1 MATIKTRVTLLKELL
16 ALKEVIDTG
25 QIQIAAN
32 KNGIKH
38 SNMSK
43 LISDLETRL
52 NATLLQRTPAGSLP
66 TSATP
71 EIYSAIE
78 TICSTLD
85 KIEQVTPEEELTG
98 YISVMVAE
106 GLVGSYILREL
117 SRFYALYPK
126 IRLDL
131 LTNRQQN
138 LSSIEVAMV
147 DSNSNYQIPGRT
159 LFRLCTP
166 AYFFTTQEY
175 LDTHGVPRDIDDMLE
190 NFDLCMY
197 QSYLNIP
204 ECSFIAK
211 RALLNGGIPYLERDG
226 AYVNTDGSFSED
238 VVDEKRIAMV
248 KEIAS
253 FEEKVAYAKMIRHT
267 FVNGDENIQ
276 ETVFDNGITVTIDL
290 RNDSYQ
296 IVERNASK

>member
-43 LISDLETRL
+43 LISELETRL

-211 RALLNGGIPYLERDG
+211 RARKLNTTTDSVGLVFRLIRDG
-226 AYVNTDGSFSED
+226 DGIGLLPAWMVQQPPKLIRVPNIDFEY
-238 VVDEKRIAMV
+238 EHRMIAACSP
-248 KEIAS
+248 KLIGS
-253 FEEKVAYAKMIRHT
+253 PKVRAFIRFLDGFCKQH
-267 FVNGDENIQ
+267 NIP
-276 ETVFDNGITVTIDL
+276 
-290 RNDSYQ
+290 
-296 IVERNASK
+296 VERVC

>member
-1 MATIKTRVTLLKELL
+1 M
-16 ALKEVIDTG
+16 
-25 QIQIAAN
+25 
-32 KNGIKH
+32 
-38 SNMSK
+38 M
-43 LISDLETRL
+43 LIC
-52 NATLLQRTPAGSLP
+52 
-66 TSATP
+66 ATP

-85 KIEQVTPEEELTG
+85 KIEQVAPEEELTG

-159 LFRLCTP
+159 LFRLRTP

-211 RALLNGGIPYLERDG
+211 RARKLNTTTDSVGLVFRLIRDG
-226 AYVNTDGSFSED
+226 DGIGLLPAWMVQQPPKLIRVPNIDFEYEHRMIAACSPKLIDSPKVRAFIRFLND
-238 VVDEKRIAMV
+238 FCKR
-248 KEIAS
+248 
-253 FEEKVAYAKMIRHT
+253 H
-267 FVNGDENIQ
+267 NIP
-276 ETVFDNGITVTIDL
+276 
-290 RNDSYQ
+290 
-296 IVERNASK
+296 VERVC

>member
-138 LSSIEVAMV
+138 LSNIEVAVV
-147 DSNSNYQIPGRT
+147 DAKSNYQIPGRT

-211 RALLNGGIPYLERDG
+211 RARKLNTTTDSVGLVFRLIRDG
-226 AYVNTDGSFSED
+226 DGIGLLPAWMVQQPPKLIRVPNIDFEY
-238 VVDEKRIAMV
+238 EHRMIAACSP
-248 KEIAS
+248 KLINS
-253 FEEKVAYAKMIRHT
+253 PKVRAFIRFLNDFCKQH
-267 FVNGDENIQ
+267 NIP
-276 ETVFDNGITVTIDL
+276 
-290 RNDSYQ
+290 
-296 IVERNASK
+296 VERVC

>member
-1 MATIKTRVTLLKELL
+1 
-16 ALKEVIDTG
+16 
-25 QIQIAAN
+25 
-32 KNGIKH
+32 
-38 SNMSK
+38 MSK

-159 LFRLCTP
+159 LFRLRTP

-211 RALLNGGIPYLERDG
+211 RARKLNTTTDSVGLVFRLIRDGDGIGLLPAWMVQQPPKLIRVPNIDFEYEHRMIAACSPKLIDSPKVRAFIRFLNGFCKQHNIP
-226 AYVNTDGSFSED
+226 
-238 VVDEKRIAMV
+238 
-248 KEIAS
+248 
-253 FEEKVAYAKMIRHT
+253 
-267 FVNGDENIQ
+267 
-276 ETVFDNGITVTIDL
+276 
-290 RNDSYQ
+290 
-296 IVERNASK
+296 VERVC

>member
-159 LFRLCTP
+159 LFRLHTP

-197 QSYLNIP
+197 QSYLNIS

-211 RALLNGGIPYLERDG
+211 RARKLNTTTDSVGLVFRLIRDG
-226 AYVNTDGSFSED
+226 DGIGLLPAWMVQQPPKLIRVPNIDFEY
-238 VVDEKRIAMV
+238 EHRMIAACSP
-248 KEIAS
+248 KLIDS
-253 FEEKVAYAKMIRHT
+253 PKVRAFIRFLDGFCKQH
-267 FVNGDENIQ
+267 NIP
-276 ETVFDNGITVTIDL
+276 
-290 RNDSYQ
+290 
-296 IVERNASK
+296 VERVC

>member
-85 KIEQVTPEEELTG
+85 KIEQVAPEEELTG

-175 LDTHGVPRDIDDMLE
+175 LDTHGVPCDIDDMLE

-211 RALLNGGIPYLERDG
+211 RARKLNTTTDSVGLVFRLIRDG
-226 AYVNTDGSFSED
+226 DGIGLLPAWMVQQPPKLIRVPNIDFEY
-238 VVDEKRIAMV
+238 EHRMIAACSP
-248 KEIAS
+248 KLIDS
-253 FEEKVAYAKMIRHT
+253 PKVRAFIRFLDGFCKQH
-267 FVNGDENIQ
+267 NIP
-276 ETVFDNGITVTIDL
+276 
-290 RNDSYQ
+290 
-296 IVERNASK
+296 VERVC

>member
-211 RALLNGGIPYLERDG
+211 RARKLNTTTDSVGLVFRLIRDGDGIGLLPAWMVQQPPKLIRVPNIDFEYEHRMIAACSPKLIGSPKVRAFIRFLNGFCKQHNIP
-226 AYVNTDGSFSED
+226 
-238 VVDEKRIAMV
+238 
-248 KEIAS
+248 
-253 FEEKVAYAKMIRHT
+253 
-267 FVNGDENIQ
+267 
-276 ETVFDNGITVTIDL
+276 
-290 RNDSYQ
+290 
-296 IVERNASK
+296 VERVC

>member
-38 SNMSK
+38 SNTSK
-43 LISDLETRL
+43 LISELETRL

-211 RALLNGGIPYLERDG
+211 RARKLNTTTDSVGLVFRLIRDG
-226 AYVNTDGSFSED
+226 DGIGLLPAWMVQQPPKLIRVPNIDFEY
-238 VVDEKRIAMV
+238 EHRMIAACSP
-248 KEIAS
+248 KLIGS
-253 FEEKVAYAKMIRHT
+253 PKVRAFIRFLDGFCKQH
-267 FVNGDENIQ
+267 NIP
-276 ETVFDNGITVTIDL
+276 
-290 RNDSYQ
+290 
-296 IVERNASK
+296 VERVC

>member
-106 GLVGSYILREL
+106 GLVGSYVLREL

-211 RALLNGGIPYLERDG
+211 RARKLNTTTDSVGLVFRLIRDG
-226 AYVNTDGSFSED
+226 DGIGLLPAWMVQQPPKLIRVPNIDFEY
-238 VVDEKRIAMV
+238 EHRMIAACSP
-248 KEIAS
+248 KLIGS
-253 FEEKVAYAKMIRHT
+253 PKVRAFIRFLNDFCKQH
-267 FVNGDENIQ
+267 NIP
-276 ETVFDNGITVTIDL
+276 
-290 RNDSYQ
+290 
-296 IVERNASK
+296 VERVC

>member
-175 LDTHGVPRDIDDMLE
+175 LDTHGVPRNIDDMLE

-211 RALLNGGIPYLERDG
+211 RARKLNTTTDSVGLVFRLIRDG
-226 AYVNTDGSFSED
+226 DGIGLLPAWMVQQPPKLIRVPNIDFEY
-238 VVDEKRIAMV
+238 EHRMIAACSP
-248 KEIAS
+248 KLIGS
-253 FEEKVAYAKMIRHT
+253 PKVRAFIRFLDGFCKQH
-267 FVNGDENIQ
+267 NIP
-276 ETVFDNGITVTIDL
+276 
-290 RNDSYQ
+290 
-296 IVERNASK
+296 VERVC

>member
-52 NATLLQRTPAGSLP
+52 DATLLQRTPAGSLP
-66 TSATP
+66 TNATS

-138 LSSIEVAMV
+138 LSNIEVALV
-147 DSNSNYQIPGRT
+147 DAKSNYQIPGRT

-211 RALLNGGIPYLERDG
+211 RARKLNTTTDSVGLVFRLIRDG
-226 AYVNTDGSFSED
+226 DGIGLLPAWMVQQPPKLIRVPNIDFEY
-238 VVDEKRIAMV
+238 EHRMIAACSP
-248 KEIAS
+248 KLINS
-253 FEEKVAYAKMIRHT
+253 PKIRAFIRFLDDFCKKH
-267 FVNGDENIQ
+267 NIP
-276 ETVFDNGITVTIDL
+276 
-290 RNDSYQ
+290 
-296 IVERNASK
+296 VERVC

>member
-52 NATLLQRTPAGSLP
+52 NATVLQRTPAGSLP
-66 TSATP
+66 TNATP

-85 KIEQVTPEEELTG
+85 KIEQVTPEKELTG
-98 YISVMVAE
+98 YISIMVAE
-106 GLVGSYILREL
+106 GLVGSYVLREL
-117 SRFYALYPK
+117 SRFYASYPK

-131 LTNRQQN
+131 LTNRKQN
-138 LSSIEVAMV
+138 LSKVEVAMV

-159 LFRLCTP
+159 LFRLRTP

-197 QSYLNIP
+197 QSYLHIP
-204 ECSFIAK
+204 ECSFITK
-211 RALLNGGIPYLERDG
+211 RARRLNTTTDSVGLVFRLIRDG
-226 AYVNTDGSFSED
+226 DGIGLLPAWMVQQPPKLIRVPNIDFKYEH
-238 VVDEKRIAMV
+238 RMIAACSP
-248 KEIAS
+248 KLIDS
-253 FEEKVAYAKMIRHT
+253 PKVRAFIRFLDGFCKQH
-267 FVNGDENIQ
+267 NIP
-276 ETVFDNGITVTIDL
+276 
-290 RNDSYQ
+290 
-296 IVERNASK
+296 VERVC

>member
-1 MATIKTRVTLLKELL
+1 
-16 ALKEVIDTG
+16 
-25 QIQIAAN
+25 
-32 KNGIKH
+32 
-38 SNMSK
+38 MSK

-52 NATLLQRTPAGSLP
+52 NATLLQRTPMGSLP
-66 TSATP
+66 TNATP

-78 TICSTLD
+78 TICNALN
-85 KIEQVTPEEELTG
+85 KIEQTTPEGELTG
-98 YISVMVAE
+98 YISVMIAE

-138 LSSIEVAMV
+138 LSHIEVALV

-159 LFRLCTP
+159 LFRLRTP

-175 LDTHGVPRDIDDMLE
+175 LDTHGVPRDMDDMLE

-197 QSYLNIP
+197 QSYLNMP

-211 RALLNGGIPYLERDG
+211 RARKLNTTTDSVGLIFRLIRDG
-226 AYVNTDGSFSED
+226 DGIGLLPAWTVQQPPKLVRVPNIDFEY
-238 VVDEKRIAMV
+238 EHRMIAACSP
-248 KEIAS
+248 KLIDTP
-253 FEEKVAYAKMIRHT
+253 KIRAFIRFLDDFCKKH
-267 FVNGDENIQ
+267 NIP
-276 ETVFDNGITVTIDL
+276 I
-290 RNDSYQ
+290 
-296 IVERNASK
+296 ERVY

>member
-159 LFRLCTP
+159 LFRLHTP
-166 AYFFTTQEY
+166 VYFFTTQEY
-175 LDTHGVPRDIDDMLE
+175 LDTHGVPRDIDDILE

-211 RALLNGGIPYLERDG
+211 RARKLNTTTDSVGLVFRLIRDG
-226 AYVNTDGSFSED
+226 DGIGLLPAWMVQQPPKLIRVPNIDFEY
-238 VVDEKRIAMV
+238 EHRMIAACSP
-248 KEIAS
+248 KLIGS
-253 FEEKVAYAKMIRHT
+253 PKVRAFIRFLDGFCKQH
-267 FVNGDENIQ
+267 NIP
-276 ETVFDNGITVTIDL
+276 
-290 RNDSYQ
+290 
-296 IVERNASK
+296 VERVC

>member
-1 MATIKTRVTLLKELL
+1 MKELL

-52 NATLLQRTPAGSLP
+52 DATLLQRTPAGSLP
-66 TSATP
+66 TNATS

-138 LSSIEVAMV
+138 LSNIEVALV
-147 DSNSNYQIPGRT
+147 DAKSNYQIPGRT

-211 RALLNGGIPYLERDG
+211 RARKLNTTTDSVGLVFRLIRDG
-226 AYVNTDGSFSED
+226 DGIGLLPAWMVQQPPKLIRVPNIDFEY
-238 VVDEKRIAMV
+238 EHRMIAACSP
-248 KEIAS
+248 KLINS
-253 FEEKVAYAKMIRHT
+253 PKVRAFIRFLDDFCKKH
-267 FVNGDENIQ
+267 NIP
-276 ETVFDNGITVTIDL
+276 
-290 RNDSYQ
+290 
-296 IVERNASK
+296 VERVC

>member
-78 TICSTLD
+78 TICSTLN

-147 DSNSNYQIPGRT
+147 DSNSNYQIPRRT

-211 RALLNGGIPYLERDG
+211 RARKLNTTTDSVGLVFRLIRDG
-226 AYVNTDGSFSED
+226 DGIGLLPAWMVQQPPKLIRVPNIDFEYEHRMIAACSPKLIGSPKVRAFIRFLD
-238 VVDEKRIAMV
+238 GFCKR
-248 KEIAS
+248 
-253 FEEKVAYAKMIRHT
+253 H
-267 FVNGDENIQ
+267 NIP
-276 ETVFDNGITVTIDL
+276 
-290 RNDSYQ
+290 
-296 IVERNASK
+296 VERVC